1 MKFQKEN
8 IASLVFFVSMAVC
21 LAACGDDSKD
31 EANPAQPCIG
41 ESCATQDSS
50 DSGVIPVASNASKC
64 DLATQ
69 KLPASSLAWQPTFSG
84 GCEAQQQIALDEM
97 LKFDTLLIA
106 AGFQKEE
113 LVQESYR
120 YVRETPDY
128 TMLVAVNDTLAFTY
142 MMGTFVGNFHS
153 VTSPLDEK
161 VLQERFVTPACPV
174 LLPPDALAS
183 DVWAGADLCTISN
196 KNGFVYMSSLMTS
209 KSLNVVKNDLA
220 KYGWS
225 CVGTASVTC
234 SATYDSQNY
243 TLSFTYASSINGA
256 NLKELKLMWTH

>member
-1 MKFQKEN
+1 MKKMFVALGVVL
-8 IASLVFFVSMAVC
+8 ASLMAC
-21 LAACGDDSKD
+21 S
-31 EANPAQPCIG
+31 E
-41 ESCATQDSS
+41 S
-50 DSGVIPVASNASKC
+50 DSGGSTQPCVDASCTSQQQTSKNNASQC
-64 DLATQ
+64 ELATQ

-84 GCEAQQQIALDEM
+84 GCEVQQQIALDEM

-106 AGFQKEE
+106 GGFQKEE

-128 TMLVAVNDTLAFTY
+128 TTLVAVNDTLAFTY

-161 VLQERFVTPACPV
+161 VLQERFVTLACPV

-183 DVWAGADLCTISN
+183 DIWAGADLCTISN

-225 CVGTASVTC
+225 CLGTDLVIC

>member
-1 MKFQKEN
+1 MKKMFVALGVAL
-8 IASLVFFVSMAVC
+8 ASLMAC
-21 LAACGDDSKD
+21 SESSSSGGGAT
-31 EANPAQPCIG
+31 QPCADA
-41 ESCATQDSS
+41 SCANLPQNPNDPFDNSQ
-50 DSGVIPVASNASKC
+50 VSNASKC

-128 TMLVAVNDTLAFTY
+128 TTLVAVNDTLAFTY

-183 DVWAGADLCTISN
+183 DIWAGADLCTISN

-225 CVGTASVTC
+225 CIGTASVTC

>member
-1 MKFQKEN
+1 M
-8 IASLVFFVSMAVC
+8 
-21 LAACGDDSKD
+21 
-31 EANPAQPCIG
+31 
-41 ESCATQDSS
+41 SS
-50 DSGVIPVASNASKC
+50 DFQSYDIFCSRPHIEGLAQIPQIEAVSGFMLYPFDCASKC

-128 TMLVAVNDTLAFTY
+128 TTLVAVNDTLAFTY

-161 VLQERFVTPACPV
+161 VLQERFRS
-174 LLPPDALAS
+174 LRSLPCS
-183 DVWAGADLCTISN
+183 RT
-196 KNGFVYMSSLMTS
+196 SLPT
-209 KSLNVVKNDLA
+209 
-220 KYGWS
+220 G
-225 CVGTASVTC
+225 
-234 SATYDSQNY
+234 
-243 TLSFTYASSINGA
+243 
-256 NLKELKLMWTH
+256 